1 LLFHKTT
8 QRSDDDAHLT
18 LNDSDTFDRSLI
30 VLFSSARTPNP
41 PFLTSRSVILQFA
54 KPRSHMH
61 PVVANPSAQ
70 GVFFGARRRSSN
82 SGCSSSSSSF
92 SSSFSFQ
99 QSRRSKRGCSF
110 SPRNVTQNAT
120 ANDNKSDDSD
130 AEDKPLDAFLL
141 GKALAETV
149 LERTATEVV
158 NFISDATNLPT
169 KIEDEMEQLKREVE
183 KRAKEDAGRGV

>member
-1 LLFHKTT
+1 
-8 QRSDDDAHLT
+8 
-18 LNDSDTFDRSLI
+18 
-30 VLFSSARTPNP
+30 
-41 PFLTSRSVILQFA
+41 
-54 KPRSHMH
+54 MH

-70 GVFFGARRRSSN
+70 GVFIGARRRSSN
-82 SGCSSSSSSF
+82 NGCCSSSSSSSF

-99 QSRRSKRGCSF
+99 QSRSISF
-110 SPRNVTQNAT
+110 SPREKRNVTQNAT

-149 LERTATEVV
+149 LERTVTEVV

>member
-1 LLFHKTT
+1 
-8 QRSDDDAHLT
+8 
-18 LNDSDTFDRSLI
+18 
-30 VLFSSARTPNP
+30 
-41 PFLTSRSVILQFA
+41 
-54 KPRSHMH
+54 MH

-70 GVFFGARRRSSN
+70 GVFIGARRRSSN
-82 SGCSSSSSSF
+82 NGCCSSSSSSSF

-99 QSRRSKRGCSF
+99 QSRSISF
-110 SPRNVTQNAT
+110 SPREKRNVTQNAT

-183 KRAKEDAGRGV
+183 KRAKEDRASGV

>member
-1 LLFHKTT
+1 
-8 QRSDDDAHLT
+8 
-18 LNDSDTFDRSLI
+18 
-30 VLFSSARTPNP
+30 
-41 PFLTSRSVILQFA
+41 
-54 KPRSHMH
+54 MH

-70 GVFFGARRRSSN
+70 GVFFGVRCRSSN
-82 SGCSSSSSSF
+82 NGCSSSSSSSF

-99 QSRRSKRGCSF
+99 QSRSISF
-110 SPRNVTQNAT
+110 SPKRNVTQNAT
-120 ANDNKSDDSD
+120 AGNKSDDSD
-130 AEDKPLDAFLL
+130 VNDKPLDAFLL

-183 KRAKEDAGRGV
+183 KRAKEDRASGV

>member
-1 LLFHKTT
+1 
-8 QRSDDDAHLT
+8 
-18 LNDSDTFDRSLI
+18 
-30 VLFSSARTPNP
+30 
-41 PFLTSRSVILQFA
+41 
-54 KPRSHMH
+54 MH

-70 GVFFGARRRSSN
+70 GVFFGVRCRSSN
-82 SGCSSSSSSF
+82 NGCSSSSSSSF

-99 QSRRSKRGCSF
+99 QSRSISF
-110 SPRNVTQNAT
+110 LKRNVTQNAT
-120 ANDNKSDDSD
+120 AGNNKSDDSD
-130 AEDKPLDAFLL
+130 VNDKPLDAFLL

-183 KRAKEDAGRGV
+183 KRAKEDRASGV

>member
-1 LLFHKTT
+1 
-8 QRSDDDAHLT
+8 
-18 LNDSDTFDRSLI
+18 
-30 VLFSSARTPNP
+30 
-41 PFLTSRSVILQFA
+41 
-54 KPRSHMH
+54 MH

-82 SGCSSSSSSF
+82 NGCCSSSSSSF

-99 QSRRSKRGCSF
+99 QSRSLSF
-110 SPRNVTQNAT
+110 SPREKRNVTQNAT
-120 ANDNKSDDSD
+120 AGNDNKSDDSD

>member
-1 LLFHKTT
+1 ML
-8 QRSDDDAHLT
+8 
-18 LNDSDTFDRSLI
+18 
-30 VLFSSARTPNP
+30 
-41 PFLTSRSVILQFA
+41 
-54 KPRSHMH
+54 

-70 GVFFGARRRSSN
+70 GVFFGHAVVRRTTAALRPPPLPFPPRSLSN
-82 SGCSSSSSSF
+82 K
-92 SSSFSFQ
+92 
-99 QSRRSKRGCSF
+99 SRSLSF
-110 SPRNVTQNAT
+110 SPREKRNVTQNAT
-120 ANDNKSDDSD
+120 AGNDNKSDDSD
-130 AEDKPLDAFLL
+130 VNDKPLDAFLL

>member
-1 LLFHKTT
+1 MDVHRGTPSLVEQRLLFV
-8 QRSDDDAHLT
+8 L
-18 LNDSDTFDRSLI
+18 LCLFLL
-30 VLFSSARTPNP
+30 VLFP
-41 PFLTSRSVILQFA
+41 TSRSL
-54 KPRSHMH
+54 
-61 PVVANPSAQ
+61 
-70 GVFFGARRRSSN
+70 
-82 SGCSSSSSSF
+82 
-92 SSSFSFQ
+92 
-99 QSRRSKRGCSF
+99 SF
-110 SPRNVTQNAT
+110 SPREKRNVTQNAT
-120 ANDNKSDDSD
+120 AGNDNKSDDSD

>member
-1 LLFHKTT
+1 
-8 QRSDDDAHLT
+8 
-18 LNDSDTFDRSLI
+18 
-30 VLFSSARTPNP
+30 
-41 PFLTSRSVILQFA
+41 
-54 KPRSHMH
+54 MH
-61 PVVANPSAQ
+61 PVLANPSAQ
-70 GVFFGARRRSSN
+70 GAFFGARRRSSN
-82 SGCSSSSSSF
+82 NGCCSSSSSSF

-99 QSRRSKRGCSF
+99 QSRSVSF
-110 SPRNVTQNAT
+110 SPREKKKRNVTQNAT
-120 ANDNKSDDSD
+120 AGNDDNKSDDSD

>member
-1 LLFHKTT
+1 
-8 QRSDDDAHLT
+8 
-18 LNDSDTFDRSLI
+18 
-30 VLFSSARTPNP
+30 
-41 PFLTSRSVILQFA
+41 
-54 KPRSHMH
+54 MH
-61 PVVANPSAQ
+61 PVLANPSAQ
-70 GVFFGARRRSSN
+70 GVFIGARRRSSN
-82 SGCSSSSSSF
+82 NGCCSSSSSSF

-99 QSRRSKRGCSF
+99 QSRSVSF
-110 SPRNVTQNAT
+110 SPREKKKRNVTQNAT
-120 ANDNKSDDSD
+120 AGNDENKSDDSD

>member
-1 LLFHKTT
+1 ML
-8 QRSDDDAHLT
+8 
-18 LNDSDTFDRSLI
+18 
-30 VLFSSARTPNP
+30 
-41 PFLTSRSVILQFA
+41 
-54 KPRSHMH
+54 

-82 SGCSSSSSSF
+82 NGCSSSSSAF

-99 QSRRSKRGCSF
+99 QSRSLSF
-110 SPRNVTQNAT
+110 SPREKKKRNVTQNAT
-120 ANDNKSDDSD
+120 AGNDDNKSDDSD

>member
-1 LLFHKTT
+1 MSYFA
-8 QRSDDDAHLT
+8 SCA
-18 LNDSDTFDRSLI
+18 NFGYA
-30 VLFSSARTPNP
+30 VFSAR
-41 PFLTSRSVILQFA
+41 SRA
-54 KPRSHMH
+54 
-61 PVVANPSAQ
+61 ASAH
-70 GVFFGARRRSSN
+70 FG
-82 SGCSSSSSSF
+82 GDIDDEEE
-92 SSSFSFQ
+92 
-99 QSRRSKRGCSF
+99 
-110 SPRNVTQNAT
+110 T
-120 ANDNKSDDSD
+120 AGNDNKSDDSD

>member
-1 LLFHKTT
+1 
-8 QRSDDDAHLT
+8 
-18 LNDSDTFDRSLI
+18 
-30 VLFSSARTPNP
+30 
-41 PFLTSRSVILQFA
+41 
-54 KPRSHMH
+54 MH
-61 PVVANPSAQ
+61 PVLANPSAQ
-70 GVFFGARRRSSN
+70 GMFIGARRRSSN
-82 SGCSSSSSSF
+82 NGCSSSSSAF

-99 QSRRSKRGCSF
+99 QSRSLSF
-110 SPRNVTQNAT
+110 SPREKRNVTQNAT
-120 ANDNKSDDSD
+120 AGNENKSDDSD

>member
-1 LLFHKTT
+1 
-8 QRSDDDAHLT
+8 
-18 LNDSDTFDRSLI
+18 
-30 VLFSSARTPNP
+30 
-41 PFLTSRSVILQFA
+41 
-54 KPRSHMH
+54 MH
-61 PVVANPSAQ
+61 PVLANPSAQ
-70 GVFFGARRRSSN
+70 GVFIGARRRSSN
-82 SGCSSSSSSF
+82 NGCCSSSSSSF

-99 QSRRSKRGCSF
+99 QSRSVSF
-110 SPRNVTQNAT
+110 SPREKKKRNVTQNAT
-120 ANDNKSDDSD
+120 AGNDDNKSDDSD

>member
-1 LLFHKTT
+1 
-8 QRSDDDAHLT
+8 
-18 LNDSDTFDRSLI
+18 
-30 VLFSSARTPNP
+30 
-41 PFLTSRSVILQFA
+41 
-54 KPRSHMH
+54 MH

-70 GVFFGARRRSSN
+70 GVFIGARRRSSN
-82 SGCSSSSSSF
+82 NGCCSSSSSCF

-99 QSRRSKRGCSF
+99 QSRSISF
-110 SPRNVTQNAT
+110 SPREKKKRNVTQNAT
-120 ANDNKSDDSD
+120 AGNDDNKSDDSD

>member
-1 LLFHKTT
+1 
-8 QRSDDDAHLT
+8 
-18 LNDSDTFDRSLI
+18 
-30 VLFSSARTPNP
+30 
-41 PFLTSRSVILQFA
+41 
-54 KPRSHMH
+54 MH
-61 PVVANPSAQ
+61 PVLANPSAQ
-70 GVFFGARRRSSN
+70 GVFIGARRRSSN
-82 SGCSSSSSSF
+82 NGCCSSSSSSF

-99 QSRRSKRGCSF
+99 QSRSVSF
-110 SPRNVTQNAT
+110 SPREKKKRNVTQNAT
-120 ANDNKSDDSD
+120 AGNENKSDDSD
-130 AEDKPLDAFLL
+130 VNDKPLDAFLL